1 MAYWNEQLVN
11 STVPLYHHLAK
22 LWAVSYISRF
32 SACPVARYRQPEQ
45 FVERYM
51 SKPFV
56 AIVMGS
62 DSDLPVMEAS
72 FAVLRNFDIPFEA
85 RITSAHRTPEVTK
98 DYVKSAEQRGCV
110 VFIAAAG
117 MAAHLAGAVSAATVK
132 PVIGVPM
139 NASLDGLDALLST
152 VQMPAGIPVATVAI
166 GKAGAK
172 NAAYLAAQILSTVD
186 ESLADKL
193 RAEREANAQE
203 IARKDAAL
211 QQSLSSQANA

>member
-1 MAYWNEQLVN
+1 
-11 STVPLYHHLAK
+11 
-22 LWAVSYISRF
+22 
-32 SACPVARYRQPEQ
+32 
-45 FVERYM
+45 M

-72 FAVLRNFDIPFEA
+72 FAVLRSFGIPFEA

-98 DYVKSAEQRGCV
+98 AFIKDAEARGCA

-117 MAAHLAGAVSAATVK
+117 MAAHLAGAVSATTVK

-139 NASLDGLDALLST
+139 NSSLDGLDALLST
-152 VQMPAGIPVATVAI
+152 VQMPAGIPVASVAI

-172 NAAYLAAQILSTVD
+172 NAAYLAAQILAVAD
-186 ESLADKL
+186 PDLERQLREERAANAEAIRLKDEALQESL
-193 RAEREANAQE
+193 R
-203 IARKDAAL
+203 
-211 QQSLSSQANA
+211 S

>member
-1 MAYWNEQLVN
+1 
-11 STVPLYHHLAK
+11 
-22 LWAVSYISRF
+22 
-32 SACPVARYRQPEQ
+32 
-45 FVERYM
+45 M

-72 FAVLRNFDIPFEA
+72 FAVLRTFGIEFEA
-85 RITSAHRTPEVTK
+85 RITSAHRTPEATK
-98 DYVKSAEQRGCV
+98 TYVQDAEQRGCA

-117 MAAHLAGAVSAATVK
+117 MAAHLAGAVAAATVK
-132 PVIGVPM
+132 PVIGVPI

-172 NAAYLAAQILSTVD
+172 NAAYLAAQMLSV
-186 ESLADKL
+186 
-193 RAEREANAQE
+193 N
-203 IARKDAAL
+203 DAAL
-211 QQSLSSQANA
+211 GQALRDERAANARDIETKNAALQDSLKG